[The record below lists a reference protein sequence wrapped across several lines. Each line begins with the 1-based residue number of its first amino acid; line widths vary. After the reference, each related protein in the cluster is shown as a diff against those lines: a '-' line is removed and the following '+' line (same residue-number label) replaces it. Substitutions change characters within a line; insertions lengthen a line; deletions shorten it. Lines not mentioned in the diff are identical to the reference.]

1 MKISIITA
9 TFNRESTIIRAI
21 SSIQKQSYYNIQN
34 IIVDGASK
42 DNTINLIR
50 PILRNNDILISEPD
64 DGTYD
69 ALNKG
74 INLSNGNIIA
84 FLHSDDLYSNKD
96 VVSNVMKLF
105 LNKEIDIV
113 YGDVSFF
120 KKDKPDTE
128 VRIYQSDVL
137 SKKNLAWGKMPA
149 HPAMFIRR
157 EIYEKI
163 GLFDTNYIIAGDYE
177 FLCRLVN
184 KYNFNAV
191 YIPNILV
198 KMQVGGLSTQGIKS
212 FYILNKETYRAI
224 LSNGIYTNIFMLLS
238 KYFSKIRQLRLNT
251 LNVFNLF

>member
-1 MKISIITA
+1 
-9 TFNRESTIIRAI
+9 
-21 SSIQKQSYYNIQN
+21 
-34 IIVDGASK
+34 
-42 DNTINLIR
+42 
-50 PILRNNDILISEPD
+50 
-64 DGTYD
+64 
-69 ALNKG
+69 
-74 INLSNGNIIA
+74 
-84 FLHSDDLYSNKD
+84 
-96 VVSNVMKLF
+96 
-105 LNKEIDIV
+105 
-113 YGDVSFF
+113 
-120 KKDKPDTE
+120 
-128 VRIYQSDVL
+128 
-137 SKKNLAWGKMPA
+137 MPA